1 MNKNIIDFLPIIAIF
16 LILLLTWFLPNYS
29 LYDYLKGLPKS
40 VEKEKNEG
48 IEGIIVIC
56 KNCNGTG
63 QTEQDVNLLMADAS
77 FAIWYNGHMTSN
89 KCGVC
94 KKDKLCKTA
103 QRKYDEIMNKY
114 KKLGPKIEMANC
126 PSCMGMGSYKQY
138 KGFRVGREK

>member
-1 MNKNIIDFLPIIAIF
+1 MNKNFIDFLPIIAIF
-16 LILLLTWFLPNYS
+16 LILLLTWLLPNYS
-29 LYDYLKGLPKS
+29 LYDYLKGSPKL

-48 IEGIIVIC
+48 VLVIC
-56 KNCNGTG
+56 KKCNGTG
-63 QTEQDVNLLMADAS
+63 QTEQDVNSLMADAS
-77 FAIWYNGHMTSN
+77 FAIWYNGHMTPN
-89 KCGVC
+89 KCEFC

-114 KKLGPKIEMANC
+114 KKLGPKIEMASC